1 MSNTRRKQKGPTDET
16 DQSEHLPRS
25 SSVRNLISTS
35 TPQLA
40 GNSAPTPSPPQVF
53 LQVVET
59 YFGCLEL
66 CSLHFLRW
74 REGVRLE
81 KRTGVTK
88 SNVLSP
94 GTKCVLAVRVA
105 SRRPHLVCLLS
116 EALSQECVLQMPS
129 NNLLSTAMVHSGTL
143 PSERRHLP
151 AVFALLRRQCGRA
164 CWSYEG
170 AVRLPL

>member
-16 DQSEHLPRS
+16 DEHLPRS

-66 CSLHFLRW
+66 CSLHFLLW
-74 REGVRLE
+74 QEGVPLE

-94 GTKCVLAVRVA
+94 GTKCVLAVLVA
-105 SRRPHLVCLLS
+105 SQRPHLVCLLS

-151 AVFALLRRQCGRA
+151 AVFALLHRQCGRA
-164 CWSYEG
+164 CWSYKG